1 MNDKEKQER
10 LLKMMREEEKNNEDA
25 ITTAGEGLQGARERA
40 KIDELN
46 ETAYYEQNL
55 AERQKIRKLEA
66 LLKIQEASLK
76 IQKSLSFIKWQL
88 IGIGAIIIIGLHNLM
103 DILKKIYFNS
113 F

>member
-46 ETAYYEQNL
+46 ETANEQNC
-55 AERQKIRKLEA
+55 AERQETRKLEV
-66 LLKIQEASLK
+66 LLK
-76 IQKSLSFIKWQL
+76 IQKSLSFIKLQL
-88 IGIGAIIIIGLHNLM
+88 IGLAAIIIIGVINLLDM
-103 DILKKIYFNS
+103 LR
-113 F
+113 